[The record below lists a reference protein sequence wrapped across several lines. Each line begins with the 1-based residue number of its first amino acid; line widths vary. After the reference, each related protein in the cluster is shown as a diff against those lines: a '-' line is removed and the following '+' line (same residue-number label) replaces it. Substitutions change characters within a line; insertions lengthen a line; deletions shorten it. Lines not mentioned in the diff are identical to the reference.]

1 MQPPTSKGT
10 LILKRKGK
18 KWSGTLRFRTILY
31 ARAHELSYVKVKGK
45 RIRFAIEQPQFTLAF
60 EGKRKG
66 DGWEGKCKWKGL
78 GTYPWTAEPVVA
90 AKPKARFDKGLRFGG
105 DWKQGKETDLDLD
118 RLIAEAE
125 QASTDALLIVKGG
138 QIVCERYFRK
148 RRGKIHIMSLTKFFT
163 AMTIALLVEEGKIES
178 LDVPVSTWFPTWKSG
193 SKAKVTLRQVMA
205 HTSGIHRDR
214 DDRGRPNARKLNEAK
229 DKVAYVLRNGFDEKP
244 GTKFEY
250 NNDAIALLSGVI
262 TKAAG
267 KPADTYLKEKL
278 FQPLGIRDFAWTRD
292 RAGNTLTYANLQ
304 MTARDLAKVGLLIA
318 RKGERNGKT
327 LFPAS
332 WIATLGD
339 KPGSKLSE
347 SCGLIWW
354 RLTNPKGYYHTGS
367 LGQYLVVMP
376 EQDLVAVRLR
386 AWDGSEE
393 LAREFGGFVSLLREA
408 LPR

>member
-1 MQPPTSKGT
+1 MRTLLGLCLCVLPCLAQEGRWQLVLERRGMQPRTSKGT
-10 LILKRKGK
+10 LVLKRKGK
-18 KWSGTLRFRTILY
+18 QWSGTLRFPMILY
-31 ARAHELSYVKVKGK
+31 ARAHELSDVKVKGK
-45 RIRFAIEQPQFTLAF
+45 HIQFAIEQPRFTLAF

-66 DGWEGKCKWKGL
+66 DGWNGKCKWKGL
-78 GTYPWTAEPVVA
+78 GTYPWTAEPVAV

-125 QASTDALLIVKGG
+125 QASTDALLIVKEG

-148 RRGKIHIMSLTKFFT
+148 HRGKIHIMSVTKFFT
-163 AMTIALLVEEGKIES
+163 AMAIALMIEEGKIES
-178 LDVPVSTWFPTWKSG
+178 LDAPLSTWFPEWKEG
-193 SKAKVTLRQVMA
+193 NKVKVTLRHVMA

-214 DDRGRPNARKLNEAK
+214 DTRGRPNARKLNEAK
-229 DKVAYVLRNGFDEKP
+229 DKVAYVRRNGLDEEP

-262 TKAAG
+262 TQAAG
-267 KPADTYLKEKL
+267 KPADTYLREKL
-278 FQPLGIRDFAWTRD
+278 FKPLGIRDFAWDRD

-318 RKGERNGKT
+318 RNGEWKGKT

-339 KPGSKLSE
+339 RPGSDLSA
-347 SCGLIWW
+347 G
-354 RLTNPKGYYHTGS
+354 
-367 LGQYLVVMP
+367 
-376 EQDLVAVRLR
+376 
-386 AWDGSEE
+386 
-393 LAREFGGFVSLLREA
+393 
-408 LPR
+408 